1 MSVLDKFGVQDVPD
15 TFKNF
20 ILGRTVII
28 DGDDAC
34 YSCNKCAGRNT
45 VYHDPFNPESSGE
58 TETKCKNC
66 GHEDYWSY
74 GFFMSGQGGLNASSK
89 Y

>member
-1 MSVLDKFGVQDVPD
+1 MHETPYMGAEHTPTYDNP
-15 TFKNF
+15 
-20 ILGRTVII
+20 
-28 DGDDAC
+28 

-45 VYHDPFNPESSGE
+45 VYHYPFNPESSGE

-74 GFFMSGQGGLNASSK
+74 GFFMSGQDGLNASSK

>member
-1 MSVLDKFGVQDVPD
+1 MSNVLDKFGVQDVPD

-34 YSCNKCAGRNT
+34 
-45 VYHDPFNPESSGE
+45 
-58 TETKCKNC
+58 
-66 GHEDYWSY
+66 
-74 GFFMSGQGGLNASSK
+74 
-89 Y
+89 